1 VKVLGERSFA
11 EPAKKVFIGLA
22 ADLKVKKI
30 PQDWFHFLLIIF

>member
-22 ADLKVKKI
+22 ADLKVKNYLRI
-30 PQDWFHFLLIIF
+30 GFTFCC